1 MTNSSRDL
9 EVSGKPDAVFSCQ
22 SESSLNTFSERDRSN
37 EPGNRVES
45 SVHSVFKFADPAN
58 VGKSLLDTHKRF
70 GSRSMFYTAKF
81 HGRVADQHKSH
92 LLQVVSPKPSRTKRS
107 SLKTSSPDRNL
118 WTDPYQRHERFMRN
132 SHQNPIAEDMDE
144 FGKVGAEMSYL
155 QPQMHSDYDS
165 AESIAGSDLEG
176 GEL

>member
-1 MTNSSRDL
+1 ML
-9 EVSGKPDAVFSCQ
+9 V
-22 SESSLNTFSERDRSN
+22 
-37 EPGNRVES
+37 
-45 SVHSVFKFADPAN
+45 
-58 VGKSLLDTHKRF
+58 KSLLDTHKRF

-92 LLQVVSPKPSRTKRS
+92 LLQVMSPKPSRTKRL

-118 WTDPYQRHERFMRN
+118 WTDPCQRHERFMRN

-155 QPQMHSDYDS
+155 QSHMHSDNDS
-165 AESIAGSDLEG
+165 EESIADSDLEDRRITKNAG
-176 GEL
+176 FTTENAGSRGL